1 MMSGQVNLS
10 QMLSVRVK
18 KLWKG
23 RYASVR
29 DYHIQQAI
37 DKGGLLIKHEDEV
50 MVVSPDELKCLKPD
64 PQIMQSK
71 FKGEYKLVDVPWKP
85 ATVDP
90 NQGALDV

>member
-1 MMSGQVNLS
+1 MSDAVNPN

-37 DKGGLLIKHEDEV
+37 QKGGLLIKHEDEV

-64 PQIMQSK
+64 PQVMQSK
-71 FKGEYKLVDVPWKP
+71 FKGKYKLVDVPWKP

-90 NQGALDV
+90 NQGVLNV